1 MLLIKDVTPD
11 ELARLWLQKLALVEQ
26 DGEYHLSTLIKVAKE
41 VLDELRVRP
50 NTCYPTSPE
59 TETFLLHSASPD
71 GSR

>member
-26 DGEYHLSTLIKVAKE
+26 DGEYHLSTLTKVAKE

-50 NTCYPTSPE
+50 NTCYPTSP
-59 TETFLLHSASPD
+59 
-71 GSR
+71 